1 MLKTGVD
8 TPSEVGCRHYANT
21 VQILNIST
29 VYMYCVVLKISVK
42 ISTCINPHA
51 TSIAISV
58 QIISAIH
65 MYVPALHLSA

>member
-8 TPSEVGCRHYANT
+8 TSLEVGCRRYVHT
-21 VQILNIST
+21 VQVLNISM

-42 ISTCINPHA
+42 ISKCINPHA